1 MAWVQVGSRPG
12 DILSS
17 SLGTGPSPASFG
29 CLVSCLSGPRLSFA
43 CLTPCTG
50 ISWCCFVDCQ
60 HGPSSHPSRPG
71 CRGSRHL
78 SGRRQCSIL
87 AHCSPGTL
95 CGDSRD
101 HLLELPQR
109 GLGVGARG
117 HIVLDPVDERR
128 IGYASGVGGGVLA
141 PAGKSSP
148 RQRPEPKEL
157 LVFLVEAGSLTPE
170 QSLSPCLP
178 CRRLVWNL
186 SERGQWSNLS
196 AGERCRLAKSSL
208 NREPLLQGNS
218 VVG

>member
-101 HLLELPQR
+101 HFLELPQR

-148 RQRPEPKEL
+148 RQRPALEEL
-157 LVFLVEAGSLTPE
+157 FGVS
-170 QSLSPCLP
+170 
-178 CRRLVWNL
+178 CRGRVAYP
-186 SERGQWSNLS
+186 GAVAFPLS
-196 AGERCRLAKSSL
+196 AMSTACFGSVGEGAVVQPVCG
-208 NREPLLQGNS
+208 REMS
-218 VVG
+218 VGQELPQP